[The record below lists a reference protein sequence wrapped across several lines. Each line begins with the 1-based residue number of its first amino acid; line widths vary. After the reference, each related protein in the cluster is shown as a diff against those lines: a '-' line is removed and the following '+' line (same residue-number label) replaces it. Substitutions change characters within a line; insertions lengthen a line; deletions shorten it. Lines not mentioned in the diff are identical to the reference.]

1 MIELSI
7 TRLPDVLKIFD
18 SSIASPSDPFLC
30 KGEHGTT
37 ATTREMLDSLLCP
50 AIARAAIMTDSTTP
64 QGIVEHPSEKLNFIT
79 KLAYGAGDLGPA
91 ITANI
96 LGVFLL
102 IFFTNVAGLSPGI
115 AGSLLMLGKIWD
127 AFNDPMVG
135 WVSDRTKSKLGRRL
149 PWMLWGAV
157 PFGIFFCLQW
167 VVPQFSADPTVNQWS
182 LAAYYLLIAVI
193 FNTFYTIVNLP
204 YTALTA
210 EITHDYDERTSLS
223 SFRFAF
229 SIGGS
234 ILSLI
239 IALLIFQFGPT
250 EAQSQY
256 FLLGLLFAIFSVV
269 PLLLC
274 VWGTK
279 RRVIEMERDRLS
291 KPQASSLGFREQIR
305 IAFRNRAFLYVIGI
319 YLCSWLAVQNTATI
333 IPFFVQNWM
342 GGSQQDFTLAVI
354 AVQGT
359 SLAMLFIWSAISRR
373 IGKRAVYFIGISTWI
388 VAQLGLFLVQ
398 PGQMGMM
405 YGLAVMAGLGVST
418 AYLIPWSMLPD
429 VIELDEWE
437 TGQRRE
443 GVFYSFMVLLQ
454 KLALALG
461 LFLVGQVLEF
471 SGFVTT
477 TGGQAVAEQP
487 ASALL
492 AIRLMLGPVPAIVL
506 AIGLALA
513 YFYPITREVH
523 AELMLRLEE
532 RRSQSSQDLEPPL

>member
-1 MIELSI
+1 
-7 TRLPDVLKIFD
+7 
-18 SSIASPSDPFLC
+18 
-30 KGEHGTT
+30 
-37 ATTREMLDSLLCP
+37 
-50 AIARAAIMTDSTTP
+50 MTDSNP
-64 QGIVEHPSEKLNFIT
+64 PHGIVEHPSEKLNFLT

-102 IFFTNVAGLSPGI
+102 IFFTREAGLSPGI

-157 PFGIFFCLQW
+157 PFGLFFCLQW
-167 VVPQFSADPTVNQWS
+167 VVPEFSENPIVNQWS
-182 LAAYYLLIAVI
+182 RAVYYLLVAVI

-210 EITHDYDERTSLS
+210 EITHDYDERTNLN

-239 IALLIFQFGPT
+239 IALLIFRFGPT
-250 EAQSQY
+250 DTQAQY
-256 FLLGLLFAIFSVV
+256 FLLGLLCSILSVV
-269 PLLLC
+269 PLFLC

-279 RRVIEMERDRLS
+279 RRVIEMERDRLA
-291 KPQASSLGFREQIR
+291 KPQAPSLRFREQIR

-319 YLCSWLAVQNTATI
+319 YLCSWLAVQNTVTI
-333 IPFFVQNWM
+333 IPYFVQDWM
-342 GGSQQDFTLAVI
+342 EGTQEDFTQVVI
-354 AVQGT
+354 AVQVTG
-359 SLAMLFIWSAISRR
+359 LAMLFVWSAVSRR
-373 IGKRAVYFIGISTWI
+373 IGKRPVYFIGTGLWI
-388 VAQLGLFLVQ
+388 VAQIGLFLVQ

-429 VIELDEWE
+429 VIELDELE

-471 SGFVTT
+471 SGLITATDGQVVT
-477 TGGQAVAEQP
+477 EQP
-487 ASALL
+487 ESALL
-492 AIRLMLGPVPAIVL
+492 AIRLLVGPIPAVVL

-513 YFYPITREVH
+513 YFYPITREKH
-523 AELMLRLEE
+523 AELVLRLEE
-532 RRSQSSQDLEPPL
+532 RRSRATQTPQPPFE

>member
-1 MIELSI
+1 
-7 TRLPDVLKIFD
+7 
-18 SSIASPSDPFLC
+18 
-30 KGEHGTT
+30 
-37 ATTREMLDSLLCP
+37 
-50 AIARAAIMTDSTTP
+50 MTDSTTP

-157 PFGIFFCLQW
+157 PFGLFFCLQW
-167 VVPQFSADPTVNQWS
+167 VVPQFSTEPSVNQWS
-182 LAAYYLLIAVI
+182 LVAYYLAIAVI

-210 EITHDYDERTSLS
+210 EITHDYDERTSLN

-239 IALLIFQFGPT
+239 IALAIFQFGPT
-250 EAQSQY
+250 EARSQY
-256 FLLGLLFAIFSVV
+256 FLLGLLCAILSVV
-269 PLLLC
+269 PLFLC

-279 RRVIEMERDRLS
+279 RRVIEMERDRLA
-291 KPQASSLGFREQIR
+291 KPQAPPLRFREQIR

-319 YLCSWLAVQNTATI
+319 YLCSWLAVQNTVTI
-333 IPFFVQNWM
+333 IPYFVQDWM
-342 GGSQQDFTLAVI
+342 GGSQQDFTLVVI
-354 AVQGT
+354 AVQVTG
-359 SLAMLFIWSAISRR
+359 LAMLFVWSAVSRR
-373 IGKRAVYFIGISTWI
+373 IGKRVVYFIGTGIWI
-388 VAQLGLFLVQ
+388 VAQIGLFLLQ
-398 PGQMGMM
+398 PGQVGMM

-454 KLALALG
+454 KLALAMG
-461 LFLVGQVLEF
+461 LFLVGQVLEV
-471 SGFVTT
+471 SGFLTT
-477 TGGQAVAEQP
+477 TAGQVAPEQP

-492 AIRLMLGPVPAIVL
+492 AIRLLVGPVPAFVL

-523 AELMLRLEE
+523 AELVLRLEE
-532 RRSQSSQDLEPPL
+532 RRSQAIQDLEPPLE

>member
-1 MIELSI
+1 
-7 TRLPDVLKIFD
+7 
-18 SSIASPSDPFLC
+18 
-30 KGEHGTT
+30 
-37 ATTREMLDSLLCP
+37 
-50 AIARAAIMTDSTTP
+50 MTNMNPPHDMT
-64 QGIVEHPSEKLNFIT
+64 EHPSEKLNFLT

-96 LGVFLL
+96 LSVFLL

-167 VVPQFSADPTVNQWS
+167 VVPDFSANSTINQWS
-182 LAAYYLLIAVI
+182 LVAYYLAIAVI

-210 EITHDYDERTSLS
+210 EITHDYDERTTLN

-239 IALLIFQFGPT
+239 IALLVFQFGP
-250 EAQSQY
+250 EGVESQY
-256 FLLGLLFAIFSVV
+256 FTIGLLCAIVSVV
-269 PLLLC
+269 PLFLC

-279 RRVIEMERDRLS
+279 RRVVEMERDRLS
-291 KPQASSLGFREQIR
+291 KPQAPPLGFREQIS

-319 YLCSWLAVQNTATI
+319 YLCSWLAVQNTVTV
-333 IPFFVQNWM
+333 IPYFVQDWM
-342 GGSQQDFTLAVI
+342 GRSQQDFTLVVI
-354 AVQGT
+354 TVQVT
-359 SLAMLFIWSAISRR
+359 SLSMLFVWSAISRR
-373 IGKRAVYFIGISTWI
+373 IGKRIVYFMGTGLWI
-388 VAQLGLFLVQ
+388 VAQFGLFFLQ
-398 PGQMGMM
+398 PGQVGLM

-461 LFLVGQVLEF
+461 LFLVGQVLQW
-471 SGFVTT
+471 SGFMTT
-477 TGGQAVAEQP
+477 AAGQTAPEQP

-492 AIRLMLGPVPAIVL
+492 AIRLLVGPIPAIVL
-506 AIGLALA
+506 VIGLVLA
-513 YFYPITREVH
+513 YFYPVTREVH
-523 AELMLRLEE
+523 AEVMLRLEE
-532 RRSQSSQDLEPPL
+532 RRSQAAEAPENPEIF